1 MAETLIVMAMAG
13 TLIVATMAKTSPL
26 KTRQS
31 YLILLKILFGAA
43 AFGTRLRIY
52 APQKRHHQSLFP
64 IQLIGCLCNMP
75 FKDAIEDALK

>member
-43 AFGTRLRIY
+43 AFGIRMLLKMLLNEVKCMNQSARLTGQLN
-52 APQKRHHQSLFP
+52 QK
-64 IQLIGCLCNMP
+64 
-75 FKDAIEDALK
+75 IEI